1 MHIITKSA
9 FFYKIIIFV
18 VILACSVG
26 YFGQNCTDKCNSSCK
41 GCNHITG
48 VCDSGCQPGW
58 IGDFCEQGNLSYTK
72 TMLLL
77 LSAFNNLRFKICFY

>member
-9 FFYKIIIFV
+9 FFIKLLFFF

-26 YFGQNCTDKCNSSCK
+26 YFGQDCTGKCKSSCK

-48 VCDSGCQPGW
+48 VCDSGCKPGW
-58 IGDFCEQGNLSYTK
+58 IGDYCEQGKLSYTK
-72 TMLLL
+72 
-77 LSAFNNLRFKICFY
+77 ICYVVV